1 MMRRQTVPRA
11 GQDVRSGKSD
21 RYGGNLYKN
30 SAPEVSGRREVEKIG
45 LEPTTSCMPC
55 KRSSQL
61 SYIPVCKGKYS
72 DLFDVCGVSPRF
84 FSRIYRMRPLRIP
97 FFRGRKAQGA
107 PVVLPE

>member
-61 SYIPVCKGKYS
+61 SYIPVCKDKYS

-84 FSRIYRMRPLRIP
+84 F
-97 FFRGRKAQGA
+97 FREFTG
-107 PVVLPE
+107 